1 MMLKKK
7 SVGDILV
14 SPPPLQRNQLSVIS
28 ANTAFNMEGA
38 VDSSSAVRFSRISEL
53 KDVDFKNI
61 HGSLPVC
68 REDAGKLEDVVRQI
82 KRDAEFLRRNGIM
95 DYSLLLIIVK
105 MPSVGGEG
113 AGDKSQA
120 KVLKNY
126 KYIEQLDTLLSN
138 YYAVLRSPSKS
149 FIYIL
154 GIIDYLQQWDIQKQG
169 EKGIKE
175 YLNPEERGKYSA
187 IPPREYC
194 ARFQRGI
201 QTIFTAEEQSV
212 IVPFQTLRGGKS
224 SEELELVSLA
234 Q

>member
-1 MMLKKK
+1 M
-7 SVGDILV
+7 
-14 SPPPLQRNQLSVIS
+14 
-28 ANTAFNMEGA
+28 
-38 VDSSSAVRFSRISEL
+38 
-53 KDVDFKNI
+53 DFKNI
-61 HGSLPVC
+61 HGWLPVC
-68 REDAGKLEDVVRQI
+68 ADDAGKKEDIVRQI

-95 DYSLLLIIVK
+95 DYSLLLIIIK
-105 MPSVGGEG
+105 MPSATEQGLT
-113 AGDKSQA
+113 QA
-120 KVLKNY
+120 KALKNY

-187 IPPREYC
+187 IPPREYS

-201 QTIFTAEEQSV
+201 
-212 IVPFQTLRGGKS
+212 
-224 SEELELVSLA
+224 
-234 Q
+234 